1 MEDSFN
7 EKLKAVL
14 ADPEAMAKISA
25 IASSLGSGGEP
36 SPPERES
43 APAFAPQSAPA
54 PKPSAKDPRLDLLFA
69 LRPLVGEG
77 KKKRIDDLMQIATVA
92 SLLGGFGSRGGR
104 S

>member
-1 MEDSFN
+1 MDESFN

-25 IASSLGSGGEP
+25 IASSLGSGGET
-36 SPPERES
+36 SPPVQES
-43 APAFAPQSAPA
+43 APAFATQPA
-54 PKPSAKDPRLDLLFA
+54 SLSKPSAKDPRLDLLFA

-92 SLLGGFGSRGGR
+92 SLLGSFGNRGGR

>member
-1 MEDSFN
+1 MDESFN

-14 ADPEAMAKISA
+14 ADPEALAKISA
-25 IASSLGSGGEP
+25 IASSLGGGGEEP
-36 SPPERES
+36 QSLPAS
-43 APAFAPQSAPA
+43 APQPVSL
-54 PKPSAKDPRLDLLFA
+54 PKPAAKDPRLDLLFA

-92 SLLGGFGSRGGR
+92 SLLGSFGNRGER

>member
-1 MEDSFN
+1 MDESFN

-14 ADPEAMAKISA
+14 ADPEAVAKISA

-36 SPPERES
+36 PPAERES
-43 APAFAPQSAPA
+43 TPVFAPQSGSL
-54 PKPSAKDPRLDLLFA
+54 PKPASKDPRLDLLFA

-92 SLLGGFGSRGGR
+92 SLLGSFGSRGER